1 MLLFKLLIVNS
12 PYYRGKRDELAG
24 ATKPDALLFRALWYF
39 CFFKK
44 ATKNPI
50 TKYWLKKT
58 SKISN
63 SVESELNSKF
73 FENSPLLIR
82 DPLMDSLEWAE
93 L

>member
-1 MLLFKLLIVNS
+1 MF
-12 PYYRGKRDELAG
+12 G
-24 ATKPDALLFRALWYF
+24 ALWYF

-82 DPLMDSLEWAE
+82 DPSMDSLEWAE